1 MSFISNRK
9 LKYLYGGALSGGGGG
24 GFNITDL
31 VIVESGDDIA
41 PDIAGVRTMED
52 GKHYWIS
59 APAFSDSAAWL
70 IPVDGYVRISF
81 ASPSGEVTYTG
92 TGGFIR
98 GTDFARLEVYNGT
111 FLGVGTN
118 NAFDLTGKDA
128 NPLQTQVFLGDALF
142 SNFSTAVDATDCKVV
157 MDGTR
162 IYKCFAHVKTQDCN
176 LICKTVETFND
187 TPIAGSL
194 HLNYIVY
201 DTTLKVSASL
211 TSSCN
216 FNASTGETGLYISPI
231 QGDECR
237 FVDGS
242 VAIAGG
248 DAFLLGDTG
257 SIQAFSNP
265 GGGQT
270 NIQSSGHG
278 LSVNEQI
285 IITGGND
292 YNGSYFVDAVID
304 VNNFRILKAFVTA
317 DNASSE
323 WRAGSLTG
331 NTKGLLV
338 SNVDEIANTRAFGEC
353 KVNGDI
359 FVGTGGAGQPGS
371 MSQGGAYSIN
381 EGSELFAVKTSGV
394 LVYTGFRPRVSH
406 ILLDGTFKDET
417 GSGAGIEPTLFVN
430 GIENTAGRGSRSE
443 SGTSLG
449 ANSAHLDVVLN
460 PGDFIYGGVI
470 DVSKNGNIRVGSNT
484 KILVF

>member
-1 MSFISNRK
+1 MGIVSDCVI
-9 LKYLYGGALSGGGGG
+9 GCCGAGGGGG
-24 GFNITDL
+24 GFDITDL

-41 PDIAGVRTMED
+41 PDVAGVRTMED

-98 GTDFARLEVYNGT
+98 GVDFNRLEIYNGNL
-111 FLGVGTN
+111 FGVDTN
-118 NAFDLTGKDA
+118 NAFDLTGKDV
-128 NPLQTQVFLGDALF
+128 NPLDSQVFIGEALF
-142 SNFSTAVDATDCKVV
+142 SNFSTGVDITKCKVV

-162 IYKCFAHVKTQDCN
+162 IYNSFAHGKTQDCN
-176 LICKTVETFND
+176 LICKTVETFNQ

-201 DTTLKVSASL
+201 DTTLKVSCSL

-248 DAFLLGDTG
+248 DPFRVGTTG
-257 SIQAFSNP
+257 AIQSFSNP

-270 NIQSSGHG
+270 NVQSIGHG
-278 LSVNEQI
+278 RSVNDQLVF
-285 IITGGND
+285 TGGND
-292 YNGSYFVDAVID
+292 YNSSHYVDQVID
-304 VNNFRILKAFVTA
+304 ADNFRILKNFVTA
-317 DNASSE
+317 DNVSSE
-323 WRAGSLTG
+323 WREGSLLG
-331 NTKGLLV
+331 NTKGLII

-359 FVGTGGAGQPGS
+359 FVTTGGAGQPGS

-381 EGSELFAVKTSGV
+381 TDSELFAVKDSGV
-394 LVYTGFRPRVSH
+394 IVYTGFRPRVSRV
-406 ILLDGTFKDET
+406 IQVGTYKDET
-417 GSGAGIEPTLFVN
+417 GANAGIEPTIFIN
-430 GIENTAGRGSRSE
+430 GLENTSARGARSE
-443 SGTSLG
+443 GGTGLNN
-449 ANSAHLDVVLN
+449 NSCNLDIVLN

-484 KILVF
+484 KLLVF

>member
-1 MSFISNRK
+1 MSIVCGSVVRSC
-9 LKYLYGGALSGGGGG
+9 GTDGG
-24 GFNITDL
+24 GFDITDL

-41 PDIAGVRTMED
+41 PEVGGVRTMED
-52 GKHYWIS
+52 GKHYLIS
-59 APAFSDSAAWL
+59 APSFTDSAAWL
-70 IPVDGYVRISF
+70 IPADGYVRISF
-81 ASPSGEVTYTG
+81 ASPSAEVTYTG
-92 TGGFIR
+92 AGGFIR
-98 GTDFARLEVYNGT
+98 GTNFDRLEIYNGN
-111 FLGVGTN
+111 FIGVGTN
-118 NAFDLTGKDA
+118 NAFDLTGKDV
-128 NPLQTQVFLGDALF
+128 NPLQTQVFLGEALF

-162 IYKCFAHVKTQDCN
+162 IYKTFAHIKTQDCN

-216 FNASTGETGLYISPI
+216 FNAGIGETGLYISPI

-248 DAFLLGDTG
+248 DPFLVGQTG
-257 SIQAFSNP
+257 SIQSFSNP

-270 NIQSSGHG
+270 NIQSTNHG
-278 LSVNEQI
+278 RSVNDQI

-304 VNNFRILKAFVTA
+304 ADNFRILKAFVTG
-317 DNASSE
+317 DNASSQ

-331 NTKGLLV
+331 NTRGLLI
-338 SNVDEIANTRAFGEC
+338 SNVDEIASTRPFGEC

-359 FVGTGGAGQPGS
+359 FVSTGGAGQVGS
-371 MSQGGAYSIN
+371 MSQGNAYSIN
-381 EGSELFAVKTSGV
+381 PDSEMFAVKTSGV
-394 LVYTGFRPRVSH
+394 LVYTGFRPRLSH
-406 ILLDGTFKDET
+406 ITLTGTFKDET
-417 GSGAGIEPTLFVN
+417 GQNAGIEPTLFI
-430 GIENTAGRGSRSE
+430 GGTEDTDARGPRSE
-443 SGTSLG
+443 SGNGLG
-449 ANSAHLDVVLN
+449 ANSAHLDIVLN
-460 PGDFIYGGVI
+460 PGDFIYGGLI
-470 DVSKNGNIRVGSNT
+470 DVSKAGNIRVGSNT

>member
-1 MSFISNRK
+1 MPFISYRK
-9 LKYLYGGALSGGGGG
+9 LKKLYGGASGGGGG

-41 PDIAGVRTMED
+41 PDISGERLMES
-52 GKHYWIS
+52 GKHYLIS

-70 IPVDGYVRISF
+70 IPVNGYVRISF
-81 ASPSGEVTYTG
+81 ASPSAEVTYTG
-92 TGGFIR
+92 GGGFIR
-98 GTDFARLEVYNGT
+98 GTDFDRLEVINGN
-111 FLGVGTN
+111 FFGDGTN
-118 NAFDLTGKDA
+118 DAFALTGTDA
-128 NPLQTQVFLGDALF
+128 NPLQTQVFLGEALF
-142 SNFSTAVDATDCKVV
+142 SNFTTGFNAIDCKVV

-162 IYKCFAHVKTQDCN
+162 LYKILNHIKTQDCN
-176 LICKTVETFND
+176 LICKTVETYNE
-187 TPIAGSL
+187 TPLAGSL

-216 FNASTGETGLYISPI
+216 FNSSAGETGLYISPI

-248 DAFLLGDTG
+248 DPFLVGNTG
-257 SIQAFSNP
+257 SIQSFSNP

-270 NIQSSGHG
+270 NVQSSGHG
-278 LSVNEQI
+278 LLATDQI
-285 IITGGND
+285 VITGGND

-304 VNNFRILKAFVTA
+304 VNNFRILKNFVTA
-317 DNASSE
+317 DNASSV
-323 WRAGSLTG
+323 WREGSLLG

-338 SNVDEIANTRAFGEC
+338 SNVDEIANTRPFAEC

-359 FVGTGGAGQPGS
+359 FVTTGGAGQPGS

-381 EGSELFAVKTSGV
+381 EDSELFAVKASGV
-394 LVYTGFRPRVSH
+394 IVYTGFRPRVSH
-406 ILLDGTFKDET
+406 IVLDGTFKDET
-417 GSGAGIEPTLFVN
+417 GSGAGIEPTIFVN
-430 GIENTAGRGSRSE
+430 GIEDGNARGSRSE
-443 SGTSLG
+443 TGTSLG

-460 PGDFIYGGVI
+460 PGDFIFGGVI

-484 KILVF
+484 KLLVF

>member
-1 MSFISNRK
+1 MSIIRSVVGDCNGDSFS
-9 LKYLYGGALSGGGGG
+9 
-24 GFNITDL
+24 ITDRI
-31 VIVESGDDIA
+31 IVESGDDIA
-41 PDIAGVRTMED
+41 PDVGGVRTMED
-52 GKHYWIS
+52 GKHYLIS
-59 APAFSDSAAWL
+59 APAFTDSAAWL

-81 ASPSGEVTYTG
+81 ASPSAEVTYTG

-98 GTDFARLEVYNGT
+98 GTDFDRLEIYNGT
-111 FLGVGTN
+111 FIGVGTN
-118 NAFDLTGKDA
+118 NAFDLTGKDV
-128 NPLQTQVFLGDALF
+128 NPLQTQVFLGEALF

-162 IYKCFAHVKTQDCN
+162 IYKTFAHIKTQDCN

-248 DAFLLGDTG
+248 DPFLVGDTG
-257 SIQAFSNP
+257 SIQSFSNP

-270 NIQSSGHG
+270 TVQSIGHG
-278 LSVNEQI
+278 RSANAQI

-292 YNGSYFVDAVID
+292 YNGSHFISSVID
-304 VNNFRILKAFVTA
+304 ADHFKIPKAFVTS
-317 DNASSE
+317 DSASSQ
-323 WRAGSLTG
+323 WREGSLTG
-331 NTKGLLV
+331 NTRGLLI
-338 SNVDEIANTRAFGEC
+338 SNVDEIASTRVFGEC

-371 MSQGGAYSIN
+371 MSQSGAYSIN
-381 EGSELFAVKTSGV
+381 TDSEMFAVKTSGV

-406 ILLDGTFKDET
+406 ILMSGTFKDDTEQ
-417 GSGAGIEPTLFVN
+417 SAGIEPTLFIN
-430 GIENTAGRGSRSE
+430 GIEATEGRGSRSE
-443 SGTSLG
+443 DTKLG
-449 ANSAHLDVVLN
+449 GNSTHLDLVLN

-470 DVSKNGNIRVGSNT
+470 DVSKAGNIRVGSNT